1 MALWDKLFTMLGVG
15 SAQLLV
21 SPDDFADEETS
32 KNLQV
37 CVEAILA
44 MGAVPILN
52 ENPASTSFSEV
63 RCKPSW
69 FWKERG
75 MPNADLSA
83 GSLVIATL

>member
-63 RCKPSW
+63 RRKPLLCWRESD
-69 FWKERG
+69 
-75 MPNADLSA
+75 MPSPDPPVASC
-83 GSLVIATL
+83 